1 METSDW
7 WVGQIPTRVV
17 WRFAGMK
24 PGGPSVMNT
33 GQLKM
38 PMWPAGNW
46 DF

>member
-1 METSDW
+1 METSDLR
-7 WVGQIPTRVV
+7 VGQLPLKVV

-24 PGGPSVMNT
+24 PGGPSVMIS

-38 PMWPAGNW
+38 PMWPADNL